1 MGAMVLHFKEATSV
15 YRKTLPYVLLQFG
28 IGVVFALFGI
38 VYLSLVAWLGARF
51 LWGDGGTSLL
61 IVALVMLIALASFA
75 YVWRLIQ
82 KYALYMVKTGHIAVI
97 AHIVTE
103 DEVPENQIKYG
114 MTQVG
119 EYFKSASGLWVAS
132 EVIDAVLKQF
142 NRAVARLEKMIP
154 VPIPQQ
160 LQTLVTIVQKSI
172 VLAVRYLDNAII
184 AYMFVDRDE
193 NRWKSARDGLVL
205 YAKTWKM
212 VLGSTLVIV
221 VGMYILSFVLLSL
234 LAPVS
239 VALDFLPTSLE
250 MISWLLVGGM
260 VAVVHTGVVKPW
272 VKTVVI
278 TTFLIEQRDET
289 PDSETMV
296 WIAERSEKFREVVTK
311 AENNDPLGDEQSE
324 TGGRTEVPE
333 PTS

>member
-1 MGAMVLHFKEATSV
+1 MVLHFKEATSV